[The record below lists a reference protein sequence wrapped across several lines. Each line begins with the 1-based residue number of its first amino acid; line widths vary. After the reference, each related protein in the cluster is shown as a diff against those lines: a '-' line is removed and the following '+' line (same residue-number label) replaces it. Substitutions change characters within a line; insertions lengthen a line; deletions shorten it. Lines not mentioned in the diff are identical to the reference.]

1 MLGYFQVEI
10 KSINQCSRA
19 YQPHIHT
26 VDTKTTHTHQN
37 STLPYSGKANLDR
50 ASLKWQMRV
59 GRDSPYQSMAL
70 TSRPLRK
77 NRDVGSVREIY
88 KRLVTT
94 GSYMNF

>member
-88 KRLVTT
+88 KSLVTT
-94 GSYMNF
+94 GSYIHF

>member
-1 MLGYFQVEI
+1 MQP
-10 KSINQCSRA
+10 SISATHTHCRHQC
-19 YQPHIHT
+19 H
-26 VDTKTTHTHQN
+26 THTHQN

>member
-1 MLGYFQVEI
+1 MQP
-10 KSINQCSRA
+10 SISA
-19 YQPHIHT
+19 THT
-26 VDTKTTHTHQN
+26 HCRHQNHTHTHQN